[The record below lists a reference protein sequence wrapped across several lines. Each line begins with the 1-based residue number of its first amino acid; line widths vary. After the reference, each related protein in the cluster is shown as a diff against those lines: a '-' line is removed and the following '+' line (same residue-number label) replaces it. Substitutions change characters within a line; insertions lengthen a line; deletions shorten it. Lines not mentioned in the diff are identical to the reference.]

1 MPVLVQKPFQVR
13 HIALDVMAS
22 AGPEW
27 TTTSAG
33 RFQSRFPPLFNDL
46 SICQMCSLTL
56 LNYDARLAELCHNEH
71 SRLLSSK
78 ASRGNERDLCE
89 ETRNTIPPLNLSA
102 ARCSLLETT
111 LQNHT
116 RLKCIVPLSLNCC
129 DHPSQY
135 FVSSYAYTRVEGP
148 CEATPHL
155 STT

>member
-46 SICQMCSLTL
+46 SICQMCALTL

-89 ETRNTIPPLNLSA
+89 ETRNIPPLKFECGPVLPAGSHA
-102 ARCSLLETT
+102 SKPHAVEMHSSSLIKL
-111 LQNHT
+111 L
-116 RLKCIVPLSLNCC
+116 RPPRSIFCIILCIHS
-129 DHPSQY
+129 
-135 FVSSYAYTRVEGP
+135 R
-148 CEATPHL
+148 
-155 STT
+155 